1 MSNTLPKLDFTILL
15 YNGFP
20 FHHEMTGCILDFSA
34 KYNINVS
41 IVLKYIDTSW
51 LDVYRSKYEFNVL
64 ESLPSD
70 LDQYLFVMLLTD
82 DDYSFPEYRINENVV
97 CIDHY
102 YVNRRG
108 SIRYHLPVIPF
119 KDNENIG
126 LYIFPVFNYIDYN
139 TKMNTLNL
147 QKKPVI
153 SIIGSSGMP
162 SDLNQLYMIENLDEF
177 NIFIINRKIPQL
189 FARKL
194 PNVYLCENISAV
206 HMFEILVSSTYVLF
220 IHNNT
225 PFSTAQMDNKCMTGC
240 MPISFST
247 GCKLI
252 IPKEL
257 NRLLKLNSSIEYS
270 SGSKLILDKTPS
282 LVDVFNERDCLA
294 SIRDKSILDLDHMK
308 PYLEFK
314 AAF

>member
-1 MSNTLPKLDFTILL
+1 MSNALPKSNFTILL

-41 IVLKYIDTSW
+41 IVLTDIDTSW
-51 LDVYRSKYEFNVL
+51 LDVYRSKYEFTVL
-64 ESLPSD
+64 ETLPSD
-70 LDQYLFVMLLTD
+70 LSPYLFVMLLTD

-102 YVNRRG
+102 YVNRRRA
-108 SIRYHLPVIPF
+108 IKCHLPVIPF

-139 TKMNTLNL
+139 TKMNIINM

-153 SIIGSSGMP
+153 SIIGNGMP
-162 SDLNQLYMIENLDEF
+162 TDLNQLSIIENLDEF
-177 NIFIINRKIPQL
+177 NIFIINRTIPQS

-206 HMFEILVSSTYVLF
+206 HMFEILVSSTYVLY
-220 IHNNT
+220 IHKDT

-257 NRLLKLNSSIEYS
+257 NRLLKLNSTIEYS

-282 LVDVFNERDCLA
+282 FVDVFDERERLA
-294 SIRDKSILDLDHMK
+294 TIRDKSILELDHMK
-308 PYLEFK
+308 PYLESK
-314 AAF
+314 AAL